1 MTTEILKKYI
11 KESTLEVTEAIW
23 LSKKLDLEK
32 VFSKFSKSDDK
43 ANLQILLD
51 SLHVTFAETT
61 ISFEDEL
68 FLFSIK
74 HKMQFYITLSE
85 ENEEDDEDDEDEEDD
100 DEDFFQP
107 NSKESLAKLKIIE
120 DEVFALGH
128 DTILNR
134 LIEFI
139 QTEFPK
145 TLNGFNKLEY
155 QRAKSA
161 FWKSIGFEEYSYY
174 SLSKKMEK
182 FLDKIYNESEPIIKR
197 IVEER
202 ELNML
207 PTISTEFKSWTIT
220 SNCKFNKMNLAQFL
234 KNKNIKL
241 SNSIIDKII
250 NDKT

>member
-1 MTTEILKKYI
+1 MTREILKKYI

-32 VFSKFSKSDDK
+32 IFSEFSESDDK
-43 ANLQILLD
+43 ANLKILLESVNASFAKETV
-51 SLHVTFAETT
+51 SL
-61 ISFEDEL
+61 EDEL

-74 HKMQFYITLSE
+74 HKIEFYLTLTE
-85 ENEEDDEDDEDEEDD
+85 EKDEAGDEDDND
-100 DEDFFQP
+100 DFFQL

-128 DTILNR
+128 DTILNQ

-139 QTEFPK
+139 QTEFPE
-145 TLNGFNKLEY
+145 TLNGFNKSEY

-182 FLDKIYNESEPIIKR
+182 FLDKIYNESEPIVKR
-197 IVEER
+197 LVEER

-207 PTISTEFKSWTIT
+207 PKISTEFKSWTIT
-220 SNCKFNKMNLAQFL
+220 SNCKFNKMNLEQFL
-234 KNKNIKL
+234 KSKNIKL
-241 SNSIIDKII
+241 SNSTIDKII
-250 NDKT
+250 NNKA